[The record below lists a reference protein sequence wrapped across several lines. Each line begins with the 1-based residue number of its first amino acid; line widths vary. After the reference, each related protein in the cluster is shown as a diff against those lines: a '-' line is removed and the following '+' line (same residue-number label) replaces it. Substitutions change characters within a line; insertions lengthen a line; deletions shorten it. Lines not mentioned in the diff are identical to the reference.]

1 MQSWKIEIKQ
11 IKFLFLDIVH
21 RLNERILNT
30 EKSRFLDLTK
40 GLAKVGESMRYVTS
54 KHHTDEVKPLTYWL
68 LADLSQSDHRE
79 LLSSA
84 LEQMVSENQLYSY
97 FDRIG
102 IGSFSLYI
110 YHLGSYI
117 HFL

>member
-1 MQSWKIEIKQ
+1 MY
-11 IKFLFLDIVH
+11 IVH

-68 LADLSQSDHRE
+68 LADLSQSDHRD

-84 LEQMVSENQLYSY
+84 LEQMVSALLERL
-97 FDRIG
+97 
-102 IGSFSLYI
+102 
-110 YHLGSYI
+110 I
-117 HFL
+117 HFKEPNVLCFISLAHWLTGIQCR